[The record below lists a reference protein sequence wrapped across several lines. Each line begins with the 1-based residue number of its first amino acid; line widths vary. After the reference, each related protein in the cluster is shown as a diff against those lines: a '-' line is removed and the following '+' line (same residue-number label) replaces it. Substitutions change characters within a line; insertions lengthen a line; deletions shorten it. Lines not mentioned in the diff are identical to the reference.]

1 MNVKIA
7 KEVKRSDSLWR
18 FACADVFEPYVELPQ
33 LYGEIKIQNKEL
45 WKEKQELGPEWED
58 SLKENLMWNSINTN
72 MLLVYT
78 FRKYS

>member
-1 MNVKIA
+1 MSL
-7 KEVKRSDSLWR
+7 KEFVGETRKQPSYI
-18 FACADVFEPYVELPQ
+18 FEAASFEQYVELPQ
-33 LYGEIKIQNKEL
+33 LYDEIKVQNKEL

>member
-1 MNVKIA
+1 MSL
-7 KEVKRSDSLWR
+7 KEFVGETRKQPSYI
-18 FACADVFEPYVELPQ
+18 FEAASFEQYVELPQ